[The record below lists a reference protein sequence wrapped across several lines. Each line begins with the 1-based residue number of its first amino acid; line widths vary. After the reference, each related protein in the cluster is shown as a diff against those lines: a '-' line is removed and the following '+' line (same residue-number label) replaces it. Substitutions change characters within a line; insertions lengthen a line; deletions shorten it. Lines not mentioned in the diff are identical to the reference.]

1 MMVIIFIK
9 TTITYFSL
17 KSKIYQKK
25 VPVMTNRTLKRT
37 SVFVNI
43 NPIMTVM
50 LCHLRISDGFRKKT
64 DFVGIGVETEQCMKR
79 LVTFKRC
86 NGD

>member
-43 NPIMTVM
+43 MTV
-50 LCHLRISDGFRKKT
+50 CYVIYGFQMALGKKQ
-64 DFVGIGVETEQCMKR
+64 I
-79 LVTFKRC
+79 L
-86 NGD
+86 

>member
-43 NPIMTVM
+43 NPIMTV
-50 LCHLRISDGFRKKT
+50 CYVIYGFQMALGKKQ
-64 DFVGIGVETEQCMKR
+64 I
-79 LVTFKRC
+79 L
-86 NGD
+86 